1 VCAVRHTRE
10 LSRTLV
16 YVLYRRLVLGVA
28 MPSVP
33 RVCPCTRCHLKN
45 PVRLRTWK
53 AHAVELA
60 YGTLKRWEAP
70 VEGKHNEDTS
80 EDSDD
85 TGSDGSEST
94 SESEEDDDAAEF
106 AFAAQVVAEVANGG
120 SSQTSAGNMLG
131 IVHQYLKKYLPADVD
146 FPKTWYL
153 CEKLGNSKGTC
164 AS

>member
-1 VCAVRHTRE
+1 MCAIRHARG

-16 YVLYRRLVLGVA
+16 CVLYRRLVLGVA

-33 RVCPCTRCHLKN
+33 RDCPCTRCHLKN
-45 PVRLRTWK
+45 PVRYPTWK
-53 AHAVELA
+53 AHAALLA
-60 YGTLKRWEAP
+60 CGSLQRWDARH
-70 VEGKHNEDTS
+70 EGKHDD
-80 EDSDD
+80 DSSGDAD
-85 TGSDGSEST
+85 ATGSDRSESS
-94 SESEEDDDAAEF
+94 SESEESDAAEF

-131 IVHQYLKKYLPADVD
+131 IVHQYLQKYLPAGID

-164 AS
+164 SS